1 MNGHRFEVC
10 AMQPDTG
17 SSRAGPGGPGYN
29 AQTGHMGAPT
39 PAGRSKGLSL
49 DLGPADLAAPVW
61 GVHPVGRSQLCTSV
75 TTSMKPMGKEAPPSP
90 TAPKP

>member
-17 SSRAGPGGPGYN
+17 SSRAGPGRPRL
-29 AQTGHMGAPT
+29 QCSDWPHGAPT

-61 GVHPVGRSQLCTSV
+61 GVHPVGRSQLCTPV
-75 TTSMKPMGKEAPPSP
+75 TTSMKPMGKEAPPRSHR
-90 TAPKP
+90 T